1 MNIIPNQFQ
10 NKESPIC
17 FVKVN
22 KIKTKKLGHL
32 GLVAGMC
39 KELNISEIVNNHI
52 IVGDQRTL
60 SHGDAV
66 VSMVLNGLGF
76 TGTPLY
82 MSPQYFEDKPIAELL
97 GKDIEAESINDTA
110 LGRTLDKIYEYGIN
124 DLFSKIASS
133 AVKTLEIEPKIGHLD
148 STAFATHIEKEK
160 ETEDGTI
167 EIRKGH
173 SKDYRPDLN
182 QIALNMIV
190 ENRANLPIYL
200 QVSSGNQS
208 DKVEFGEIIE
218 EQVNNLKNY
227 YGIEYIVVDSALYT
241 KDNIEKLKEEEIF
254 WITRVPSSRNIVKE
268 IISTIDLKEL
278 EKIDENY
285 AYMELGSYYNDEKQR
300 WIVVHNRELEGRH
313 YKSTLKRFERNSQK
327 DIKTVRKYEKE
338 KFDCKDDALRSL
350 EVLKKRLIIT
360 EIEAFE
366 VIEHKRYSTRGKPKK
381 EAVKDV
387 TEYSISVNVTSN
399 LPKFYEE
406 RKRDGIFVLATN
418 ELNDEMLKPQEILN
432 EYKNQQKVERGFR
445 FLKDPKFH
453 ADSIFLKKPERI
465 ASLLMIM
472 TLSLLIYSALEYKV
486 RENMK
491 KKNLTFPNQKG
502 KPISNPTMKWVFQ
515 YFFSVVLVLFN
526 GERQLD
532 YFNENHEVILECLG
546 DDYRDFYC

>member
-1 MNIIPNQFQ
+1 
-10 NKESPIC
+10 
-17 FVKVN
+17 
-22 KIKTKKLGHL
+22 
-32 GLVAGMC
+32 MC
-39 KELNISEIVNNHI
+39 KELNISEIVNKHI
-52 IVGDQRTL
+52 VKGDQRTL

-82 MSPQYFEDKPIAELL
+82 MTPQYFEDKPISELL

-133 AVKTLEIEPKIGHLD
+133 AVKILGIESNIAHLD

-160 ETEDGTI
+160 ETADGTI
-167 EIRKGH
+167 EICKGH

-182 QIALNMIV
+182 QVALNMIV

-200 QVSSGNQS
+200 QVCSGNQS
-208 DKVEFGEIIE
+208 DKVKFGEIIE
-218 EQVNNLKNY
+218 KQVDNLKNY

-241 KDNIEKLKEEEIF
+241 KDNIEKLKKEEIC
-254 WITRVPSSRNIVKE
+254 WITRVPSSRNVVKE
-268 IISTIDLKEL
+268 IISTIELKQL
-278 EKIDENY
+278 KKIDENY
-285 AYMELGSYYNDEKQR
+285 AYLELGSYYNDEKQR
-300 WIVVHNRELEGRH
+300 WIVIHNRELERRH
-313 YKSTLKRFERNSQK
+313 YKSTLKRFDRNSQK
-327 DIKTVRKYEKE
+327 DLKAIRKYEKE
-338 KFDCKDDALRSL
+338 KFDCQDDALRAL
-350 EVLKKRLIIT
+350 EGLKKKLIIT
-360 EIEAFE
+360 DIEAFE
-366 VIEHKRYSTRGKPKK
+366 VIEHKRYSRRGKPKK
-381 EAVKDV
+381 GAVKDV
-387 TEYSISVNVTSN
+387 IEYSIALNITSN

-418 ELNDEMLKPQEILN
+418 ELNNKMLKPQKILN

-486 RENMK
+486 R
-491 KKNLTFPNQKG
+491 KNIKEKSLTFPNQKG
-502 KPISNPTMKWVFQ
+502 KPISNPTMRWIFQ
-515 YFFSVVLVLFN
+515 YFFSVVLILFD

-532 YFNENHEVILECLG
+532 YFDENHEVILECLG
-546 DDYRDFYC
+546 DDYWDFYC